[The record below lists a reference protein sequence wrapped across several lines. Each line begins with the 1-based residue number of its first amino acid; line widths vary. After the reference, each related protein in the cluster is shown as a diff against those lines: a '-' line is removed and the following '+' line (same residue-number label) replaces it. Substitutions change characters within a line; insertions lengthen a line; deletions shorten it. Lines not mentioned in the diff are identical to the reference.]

1 MDYTKIIIIDNTEY
15 ITSKSSI
22 IDKDEYMK
30 TKRFIKTI
38 KDEDISYIDDYVNHI
53 KGVKIIENKE
63 FDRKYSRS
71 TLKYFHRELNVEW

>member
-1 MDYTKIIIIDNTEY
+1 
-15 ITSKSSI
+15 
-22 IDKDEYMK
+22 MK